1 MGIIFTT
8 MEAVKKRD
16 SNIELFRII
25 AMLLIVAHHYVV
37 NSGITQIIAEPPYTW
52 HTYFLYLFGMWGKI
66 GINCF
71 VLITGYFMCTADI
84 SLRKFLRLLLEI
96 WFYNIV
102 IYAAFVI
109 SGYEPVSFSGI
120 YAALLPLASVEKN
133 FATCFLI
140 YYLLIPYLNILIQ
153 HCTQKQHMTLL
164 AICLLFFVVLD
175 HLPQYYYLFNY
186 VEWFCILHII
196 ASYIRFYGPKQISSK
211 HVGGLILGG
220 IVLAMGSVVFQLVL
234 KALGSPLGIGGP
246 YFWVEDS
253 NALIAVIS
261 SLMLFM
267 GFKHI
272 KISYHKWIN
281 VIASSMFGVLLIHA
295 NSDAMRRWLWVDTC
309 HNTDWIYSAYLPLHA
324 VGCTL
329 AVFLACI
336 LIDRIRMFLVKLIQK
351 AKAA

>member
-1 MGIIFTT
+1 

-84 SLRKFLRLLLEI
+84 SLRKFLRLLLER
-96 WFYNIV
+96 WFYNIA
-102 IYAAFVI
+102 IYEAFVI
-109 SGYEPVSFSGI
+109 SEYEPVSFSGI

-234 KALGSPLGIGGP
+234 KALGSPLGIRGP

-336 LIDRIRMFLVKLIQK
+336 LIDRIRMLLVKLIQK